1 MNRKP
6 FPQAMGRCGVLLLFL
21 SLVGCFGGP
30 GVPVSAVSG
39 VVTQAG
45 QPISGATVTFYPET
59 GRPSVGMT
67 DETGR
72 YELQFTQ
79 DVNGAMIGMHRVSIS
94 YGGPPPPGESGSN
107 SGGGTKRSRRIL
119 PPTNVDW
126 PDRVEVTD
134 SANTIDFD
142 L

>member
-1 MNRKP
+1 M
-6 FPQAMGRCGVLLLFL
+6 
-21 SLVGCFGGP
+21 
-30 GVPVSAVSG
+30 
-39 VVTQAG
+39 
-45 QPISGATVTFYPET
+45 TFYPET
-59 GRPSVGMT
+59 GRPSVGIT
-67 DETGR
+67 NDAGH

-79 DVNGAMIGMHRVSIS
+79 DVNGAMVGMHRVNIS
-94 YGGPPPPGESGSN
+94 YGGPPPPGESGPN

-126 PDRVEVTD
+126 PESVEVTD